1 MPVGVAG
8 RLAVAADGDD
18 AEHRSDGV
26 RHDRG
31 LRPDVSERVLRGR
44 DRLLAGRDAL
54 DAAEPFDDLNGRG
67 PVARVVVGVGVPL
80 HPVSRDRGFQRV
92 AVLNRH
98 QDAEEVRRRDE
109 WVHPVGVRA
118 PGAVVSLLEQPA
130 GVGSYRIA
138 VVDDAQAGLAHRG
151 HDADRLVTRGQAESV
166 RCLHDPRGVDEGLLV
181 VVAGDGRVRNR
192 SGSIVMPG
200 CCEPGRHRSSLSS
213 PPSRMR
219 LSTRPRTR
227 AGTSAATTRTPD
239 FRSGMTS

>member
-166 RCLHDPRGVDEGLLV
+166 RCLHDPRGVDELLV
-181 VVAGDGRVRNR
+181 VVAGDGRVRNGVR
-192 SGSIVMPG
+192 VD
-200 CCEPGRHRSSLSS
+200 RDAWL
-213 PPSRMR
+213 
-219 LSTRPRTR
+219 LR
-227 AGTSAATTRTPD
+227 AGQAQIVAVVATQQDEAEHEAQDQGGDERGD
-239 FRSGMTS
+239 DEDA